1 MRAPRR
7 PRAVA
12 FDVVETLFSLEAV
25 GRALDAE
32 GAGPRALEVFFGRL
46 LRDGFAL
53 AASRGY
59 APFGHVAREALAA
72 TAPGLD
78 ELARRRVLSAFSSL
92 TPHGDVRPALERL
105 AAEAVP
111 VATLTNGS
119 AETTGRLLGAA
130 GLEGL
135 VGRVISVDEVGVW
148 KPAPTP
154 YVHAAG
160 ALGVEPHRL
169 AMVAVHAWDVHGA
182 VRAGLVGGWA
192 SRHEGTYPPTF
203 DPPDVSGVDLA
214 DVVDGL
220 LALPDD

>member
-32 GAGPRALEVFFGRL
+32 GAGPRALEMFFGRL

-53 AASRGY
+53 AASRSY

-78 ELARRRVLSAFSSL
+78 ERARRRVLSAFGAL
-92 TPHGDVRPALERL
+92 APHGDARPALERL

-111 VATLTNGS
+111 VAALANGS
-119 AETTGRLLGAA
+119 AETIGRLLRSA
-130 GLEGL
+130 GIEGL
-135 VGRVISVDEVGVW
+135 VGRVISADEVGVW

-154 YVHAAG
+154 YLHAA
-160 ALGVEPHRL
+160 ATLGVEPREL
-169 AMVAVHAWDVHGA
+169 ALVAVHAWDVHGA
-182 VRAGLVGGWA
+182 
-192 SRHEGTYPPTF
+192 
-203 DPPDVSGVDLA
+203 
-214 DVVDGL
+214 
-220 LALPDD
+220 